1 MEPSTR
7 RLLALSVLAVSLA
20 GCTVVSS
27 VALRHPQTGETVRCE
42 EYWYLSIQTRKAQE
56 QERERRRCIEEY
68 ERQGYVLIQ

>member
-1 MEPSTR
+1 VLV
-7 RLLALSVLAVSLA
+7 LLFLFG

-56 QERERRRCIEEY
+56 QERERRRCIEEA
-68 ERQGYVLIQ
+68 ERQGYVLVQ